1 MIATVARTVNLHAVP
16 RRHPPVALVIVVAAL
31 ALIAGLAANRYLR
44 PRLLNEDDDTGMAVK
59 DLVGPLLTLTVLLL
73 AFVLVTANGSYGKA
87 EVSSRGEARALDQ
100 LVETAEYAPAAQRA
114 RIQADA
120 VCYARAVRR
129 QEWPAMAEGH
139 GSPTPSV
146 WSTDFRQAFRDLEG
160 KPVFGMLV
168 AADNKRSDEREER
181 LTQAT
186 ASIPS
191 AILWFLLATLAITVV
206 ALGICLPRRNNRGQL
221 ITLIVITALLTTTLC
236 IIRDVDRPFGGII
249 SVRPTAITEA
259 ERQATR
265 DFTTN
270 HPASDLPCDHQGNR
284 KAA

>member
-1 MIATVARTVNLHAVP
+1 MF
-16 RRHPPVALVIVVAAL
+16 LVIAVAVL
-31 ALIAGLAANRYLR
+31 ALLAGLAANRWLR
-44 PRLLNEDDDTGMAVK
+44 PRLMDDDDTGMAVK

-73 AFVLVTANGSYGKA
+73 AFVLVTASGSYGKA
-87 EVSSRGEARALDQ
+87 EVASRGEARALDQ
-100 LVETAEYAPAAQRA
+100 LTEIAEYAPAEELR

-120 VCYARAVRR
+120 VCYARAVRK
-129 QEWPAMAEGH
+129 QEWPAMADGK
-139 GSPTPSV
+139 GSAAPST
-146 WSTDFRQAFRDLEG
+146 WSTDVRHSFRSLEG

-191 AILWFLLATLAITVV
+191 AIFWFLLATLTITVV
-206 ALGICLPRRNNRGQL
+206 ALAVCLPRRKNRGQIIVL
-221 ITLIVITALLTTTLC
+221 TVITALLTATLC

-249 SVRPTAITEA
+249 DVEPTAITEV

-265 DFTTN
+265 DFLAR
-270 HPASDLPCDHQGNR
+270 HDAADLPCDSDGNR
-284 KAA
+284 RPA

>member
-1 MIATVARTVNLHAVP
+1 MV
-16 RRHPPVALVIVVAAL
+16 LVIVVAVL
-31 ALIAGLAANRYLR
+31 ALLVGLAANRFLR

-87 EVSSRGEARALDQ
+87 EVSARGEARALDQ
-100 LVETAEYAPAAQRA
+100 LVETAEYAPAAERG

-120 VCYARAVRR
+120 VCYARAVRT
-129 QEWPAMAEGH
+129 QEWPAMVDGK
-139 GSPTPSV
+139 GSAAPSV
-146 WSTDFRQAFRDLEG
+146 WSTDFRHTFRDLEG
-160 KPVFGMLV
+160 KPVFGMLI

-191 AILWFLLATLAITVV
+191 TIFWFLLATLAITVI

-221 ITLIVITALLTTTLC
+221 LTLVVITALLTTTLC
-236 IIRDVDRPFGGII
+236 IIRDVDRPFNGLI
-249 SVRPTAITEA
+249 SVQPTAIAET
-259 ERQATR
+259 ERQAIR
-265 DFTTN
+265 DYTVN
-270 HPASDLPCDHQGNR
+270 HPASEVPCDDQGNR
-284 KAA
+284 KNA